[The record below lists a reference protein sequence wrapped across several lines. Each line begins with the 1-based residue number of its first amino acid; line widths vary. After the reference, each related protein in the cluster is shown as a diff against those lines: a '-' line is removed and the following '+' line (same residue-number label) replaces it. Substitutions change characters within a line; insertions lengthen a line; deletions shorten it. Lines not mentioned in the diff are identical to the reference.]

1 MQGVRAACGPTA
13 VLQTSTSPHTASNW
27 NKIWLDLL
35 GVIKYCNTLR
45 FQIQINRWLTRE
57 LSSTTRTTLLASVF
71 AEAFGLL
78 FEILITSNTFTNVRT
93 KGTRI
98 CGRGAMRVCGEIAV
112 GQPTAVCSPIA
123 ISRHY
128 VENRLQSLRAD
139 SSAGGTIELS
149 GHSGTSSHRARVVV
163 LPATDGPKTL
173 CFTE

>member
-1 MQGVRAACGPTA
+1 M
-13 VLQTSTSPHTASNW
+13 
-27 NKIWLDLL
+27 
-35 GVIKYCNTLR
+35 LR
-45 FQIQINRWLTRE
+45 FQIQISRWLTRE
-57 LSSTTRTTLLASVF
+57 LSSATRTTLLASVF

-78 FEILITSNTFTNVRT
+78 FEILITSDTFTNVRT

-98 CGRGAMRVCGEIAV
+98 CGRGAMRVCVCGENAV